1 MHRFTFIWG
10 IFLFAAGNMLL
21 GYSLLTGIS
30 EETQFQ
36 KCIAN
41 PPPLIESGPY
51 TFGGCGKTEHYKV
64 FLAHSLIVLPAGIWL
79 LIYGFYSGSN
89 NARAPV
95 TEIGKK
101 DYLDIQI
108 HKQPNKI
115 ILTLSIGIAVIV
127 FSISVFMISTNFLD
141 WHFFS

>member
-21 GYSLLTGIS
+21 GYSLFTGIS
-30 EETQFQ
+30 EETLFQ

-51 TFGGCGKTEHYKV
+51 TFGGCGKTEDYKV

-79 LIYGFYSGSN
+79 LIYGFY
-89 NARAPV
+89 
-95 TEIGKK
+95 
-101 DYLDIQI
+101 LDVQI
-108 HKQPNKI
+108 HKQPNKV
-115 ILTLSIGIAVIV
+115 ILALSIGIAVIA
-127 FSISVFMISTNFLD
+127 FSISVFMISTNSLL
-141 WHFFS
+141 WYAMG